1 MRRPPRSSRSRDDD
15 EADERGPS
23 KTRLKQ
29 ESEALQQIGA
39 EVLELPEEQFRAIDM
54 PERLR
59 DAFVDYRRF
68 PTLEAKRRQLQFI
81 GKLLRSEDPEPL
93 RKALEAHRR
102 NKARDALTLHEA
114 EMWRERLLAGDEG
127 WQAWCETFSPADA
140 RALRGLVANARREQE
155 QAADAARLSGQ
166 APRKG
171 KLYRELFQK
180 VRAVLLARNA
190 AAAAE
195 SAED

>member
-1 MRRPPRSSRSRDDD
+1 MRRRHRSDADPDDTED
-15 EADERGPS
+15 LGPS
-23 KTRLKQ
+23 KTQLKR
-29 ESEALQQIGA
+29 ESDELQALGKA
-39 EVLELPEEQFRAIDM
+39 LLELPDDLLASIDM

-59 DAFVDYRRF
+59 DAFADHRRF

-81 GKLLRSEDPEPL
+81 GKLLRSADPEPL
-93 RKALEAHRR
+93 RQALDAHRR

-127 WQAWCETFSPADA
+127 WQAWSQAFPDGAT
-140 RALRGLVANARREQE
+140 RALRGLVTSACREQE
-155 QAADAARLSGQ
+155 QAADTARRTGD

-180 VRAVLLARNA
+180 IRAVLLQRNEA
-190 AAAAE
+190 TRETA
-195 SAED
+195 